1 MKATIVNAKS
11 AIGSLRKE
19 TDGVDGSRIYLYGEG
34 WNFGEVAENGRGIN
48 ASQFNLGGTGI
59 GSFNDRIRDATLGGS
74 PFGHPLQQGFITGL
88 LLQVF
93 CLFFCAV
100 TNQDIE
106 SPNFFSSN
114 RG

>member
-1 MKATIVNAKS
+1 LEGLKVITLINCTFLVNPLDILSLSSTIVQH
-11 AIGSLRKE
+11 SLINFVLPELFK
-19 TDGVDGSRIYLYGEG
+19 YL
-34 WNFGEVAENGRGIN
+34 F
-48 ASQFNLGGTGI
+48 
-59 GSFNDRIRDATLGGS
+59 SFNDRIRDATLGGS